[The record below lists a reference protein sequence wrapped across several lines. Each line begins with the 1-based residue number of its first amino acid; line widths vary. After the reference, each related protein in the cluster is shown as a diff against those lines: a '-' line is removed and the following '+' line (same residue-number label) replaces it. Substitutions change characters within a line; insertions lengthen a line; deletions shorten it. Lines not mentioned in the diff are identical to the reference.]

1 MNDPDVWAAFES
13 TPAAIEPVANRDNSL
28 QGFQRRLLEECGEK
42 LGETREDL
50 KEAAALVDRARRAGA
65 DVADAVYIADSS
77 ESVSVRLGKLEDV
90 ERSESEHIGLPFVL
104 TGVLRGLATIF
115 S

>member
-50 KEAAALVDRARRAGA
+50 NEAAALVDRADMLLYSMTGNFTIPAGVSELLV
-65 DVADAVYIADSS
+65 DIADWKDA
-77 ESVSVRLGKLEDV
+77 R
-90 ERSESEHIGLPFVL
+90 
-104 TGVLRGLATIF
+104 RG
-115 S
+115 